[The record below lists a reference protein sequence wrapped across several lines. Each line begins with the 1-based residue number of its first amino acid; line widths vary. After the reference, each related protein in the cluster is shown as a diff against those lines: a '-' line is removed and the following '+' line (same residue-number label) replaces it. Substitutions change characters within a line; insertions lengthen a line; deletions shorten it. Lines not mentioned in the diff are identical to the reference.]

1 MIQSIFSFFF
11 FCQRLIVRT
20 SVDQTT
26 SVTVNNLTVLLCN
39 NQVKAGG
46 QCRLDLRPYFFG
58 VTAHLN
64 EYVHIKEVQM
74 FLTLFLFYLCCLLFN
89 AKPPPPQ
96 RGQPF
101 LVRLQLTWGTVHICI
116 YIHTCTGNTFNFFP
130 RYNSPPAP
138 PVNRITINLQCLTF

>member
-89 AKPPPPQ
+89 AKPPPPKEVSLSSSGCSSPEALFIYVFTYIHVQ
-96 RGQPF
+96 VTHLISSRDII
-101 LVRLQLTWGTVHICI
+101 LLQLL
-116 YIHTCTGNTFNFFP
+116 P
-130 RYNSPPAP
+130 
-138 PVNRITINLQCLTF
+138 